1 MAGKVTH
8 VRTIDERERLA
19 YISGNVELAAV
30 LGEIIDGD
38 SEALKYELLDAE
50 HDIAMLQLEVD
61 DLYLQL
67 RGRNA

>member
-1 MAGKVTH
+1 MKTLE
-8 VRTIDERERLA
+8 ERERLA

-38 SEALKYELLDAE
+38 SEALKDMLLDAE
-50 HDIAMLQLEVD
+50 HEIAMLQLEAD

-67 RGRNA
+67 KAIGNA